1 MKKTFL
7 LPLASAVF
15 VAALAFTN
23 LASAQSTWT
32 NTASGNWLTGANWS
46 TGTAPDSSNAVA
58 VFTNAITASWT
69 NDTVTVGTISNLIG
83 SGSVVVGNNG
93 IATDVIELATTSDK
107 PTIFVTNSGTIFM
120 YANVTGTNGFSK
132 TGGGILAFRFNGD
145 NMTYTGDILL
155 GGGTLSLEK
164 DSSLGNVANNILVGA
179 TSTLL
184 SAPGANSGTVTL
196 TNTRGIVVS
205 NGVTLSVQNNNAT
218 TFTTINGNI
227 SGAGDLA
234 FVGPSA
240 GVSDLTS
247 YKFTF
252 GGTNTS
258 TGQTTVQMGAKLT
271 LGSTGVLS
279 TNLSIS
285 GGSGTWAGVDLGG
298 TTQNLTRFAPASAST
313 TARTIVL
320 SNGTLNVTNA
330 AGAFTFNGTNGTVLD
345 MSGLTAFTFN
355 GAIGNRNITIQPNI
369 STGADFNTNYV
380 YLATNGIG
388 SNSITAGTILVG
400 GASGGSAGSGNEA
413 RLLLGKIN
421 EIGATSFTI
430 GGFNGSGVVAF
441 GAGISGGSV
450 KLTGSNGI
458 ARMGLLVVGETSSG
472 SRRGFGTLDLGTAN
486 ASISNAYVGVFGASS
501 ITNLTLTNQITMA
514 GGTFDAL
521 NLYLGAVT
529 NTSIVSSVITNISI
543 FQQNGGTNT
552 IGLLRMGDDRS
563 TAASDTLAFQSSY
576 NLVGANAVL
585 KAQTID
591 AGTNA
596 VFGANASRTLRMSN
610 NATLQN
616 ASGVDLSV
624 TGFNNT
630 AAGRMNIALDG
641 NGTVEADSGRSVT
654 FGANT
659 RLSGAGDLTKTGA
672 GTLILSSGIAGANTG
687 ALNISN
693 GVVQL
698 NATGVAAAGTV
709 TSVAVGSGATL
720 LISQSEQVNNTAA
733 VTLSGG
739 TISRAGGV
747 SETFGTLTL
756 TGNSFL
762 NFGGVSEA
770 ANLTFGTLNLGGYNV
785 SVSGF
790 ALNNQLK
797 YAAASEAS
805 GLSLL
810 SSFSFDNSYTTSFS
824 PGTSTFT
831 ITAIPEP
838 STYLA
843 AAGLIGLMLWPARRR
858 LLRDAKS
865 ILALRS
871 GRRA

>member
-1 MKKTFL
+1 VKKTIL

-15 VAALAFTN
+15 VAALAFTD

-69 NDTVTVGTISNLIG
+69 NDTVTVGTISNLVT

-93 IATDVIELATTSDK
+93 IATDVIELATTSGK
-107 PTIFVTNSGTIFM
+107 PTIFVTNNGTIFM

-132 TGGGILAFRFNGD
+132 TGGGTLAFRFNTD
-145 NMTYTGDILL
+145 NMTYTGDVLL
-155 GGGTLSLEK
+155 AGGTLSLEK
-164 DSSLGNVANNILVGA
+164 DASLGNVSNNILVGA
-179 TSTLL
+179 NSTLL
-184 SAPGANSGTVTL
+184 SAPGSGSGTVTL

-298 TTQNLTRFAPASAST
+298 TTQNLTRFALASAST

-369 STGADFNTNYV
+369 HTGAGFNTNYV

-388 SNSITAGTILVG
+388 SNSLTANAILVG
-400 GASGGSAGSGNEA
+400 GANGGSAGNGNEA

-441 GAGISGGSV
+441 GTGITDGSV
-450 KLTGSNGI
+450 KLTGSNGV

-472 SRRGFGTLDLGTAN
+472 TRRGFGTLDLGTAN
-486 ASISNAYVGVFGASS
+486 ASISNAYVGVFGANSVA
-501 ITNLTLTNQITMA
+501 NLTLTNQITMA

-529 NTSIVSSVITNISI
+529 NTTIVSSSITNISI

-552 IGLLRMGDDRS
+552 IGLLRMGDDKS